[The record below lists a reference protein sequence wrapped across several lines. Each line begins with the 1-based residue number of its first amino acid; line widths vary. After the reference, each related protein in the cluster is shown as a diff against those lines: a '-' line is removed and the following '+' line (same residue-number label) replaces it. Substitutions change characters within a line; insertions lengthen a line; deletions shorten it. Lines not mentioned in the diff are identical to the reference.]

1 MDSELF
7 ELRRSGVGGSD
18 ASAILGLNPWRGPFD
33 VWLEK
38 TGEVDQFDENQAM
51 MRGRL
56 FEPAI
61 ANWYSEVTD
70 QEIEPG
76 ELIRKDEWM
85 IANPDFFVLNKG
97 SRDFGLEIKTARSAR
112 KWGDGGTDNIPVY
125 YAMQCHWYM
134 ACTGMPR
141 WDLAVYLTSFDE
153 FRRYVLPRDETIV
166 SALTERVGQ
175 WWERHVIGGERPP
188 IQNASTAA
196 NSWLNETFSESNGEV
211 RDASLEEEELATQL
225 RDIREQ
231 IKKLSTVKKDLETT
245 LKSAIGDNRGL
256 QGSFGRILWS
266 DSNGAARVDVKRL
279 REEMPEIYQKFLMP
293 RTPARTFRTNFSE

>member
-18 ASAILGLNPWRGPFD
+18 VSAILGLNPWRGPFD

-38 TGEVDQFDENQAM
+38 TGEVDQFGENQAM

-61 ANWYSEVTD
+61 ANWYSEVTE
-70 QEIEPG
+70 QAIEPG
-76 ELIRKDEWM
+76 ELIRKDDWM
-85 IANPDFFVLNKG
+85 IANPDFFVLADG
-97 SRDFGLEIKTARSAR
+97 GRDFGLEIKTARSAR
-112 KWGDGGTDNIPVY
+112 KWGDGGTDSVPVY
-125 YAMQCHWYM
+125 YALQCHWYM

-153 FRRYVLPRDETIV
+153 FRRYVLPRDEAVV

-196 NSWLNETFSESNGEV
+196 NSWLQETFSASNGEV
-211 RDASLEEEELATQL
+211 RDASSDEAELAEQL
-225 RDIREQ
+225 RVLKDK
-231 IKKLSTVKKDLETT
+231 IKELSTAKKDIETT
-245 LKSAIGDNRGL
+245 LKAAIGENRGL
-256 QGSFGRILWS
+256 QGDFGRILWS
-266 DSNGAARVDVKRL
+266 NSNGSTRVDVKRL
-279 REEMPEIYQKFLMP
+279 KAEQPEIYAEFSLAGAP
-293 RTPARTFRTNFSE
+293 TRTFRANFSE

>member
-18 ASAILGLNPWRGPFD
+18 VSAILGLNPWRGPFD

-76 ELIRKDEWM
+76 QLIRKDEWM

-141 WDLAVYLTSFDE
+141 WDLAVYLTSFGE

-293 RTPARTFRTNFSE
+293 RTPVRTFRTNFSE

>member
-18 ASAILGLNPWRGPFD
+18 VSAILGLNPWRGPFD

-293 RTPARTFRTNFSE
+293 RKPVRTFRTNFSE